1 MRRPNHLGELAAP
14 EQSTA
19 GAQTDTMARKT
30 SSRLE
35 LRRQA
40 EAAESQGTPAETT
53 ETGAAKKKVAAVKKK
68 AAPRARRTKAKAQVR
83 KRLVWGVFSSSMK
96 EEGRFLYADREGA
109 DAKAAQLAEKHKRTY
124 FVQPI
129 KEIIGERAIEL
140 TEDELADQR
149 EKSSRTKKRVK
160 ARDEGEDDE
169 RREEPDSDFEMPD
182 FGDDDDDD

>member
-1 MRRPNHLGELAAP
+1 
-14 EQSTA
+14 
-19 GAQTDTMARKT
+19 MARKT

-40 EAAESQGTPAETT
+40 EAAEAQGGDAAAAEPAVK
-53 ETGAAKKKVAAVKKK
+53 GKKKEPAVKKK
-68 AAPRARRTKAKAQVR
+68 AAPRARRTKTKALVR

-96 EEGRFLYADREGA
+96 EEGRFPYAEREAA
-109 DAKAAQLAEKHKRTY
+109 DAKAVTLAEKHKRTY

-140 TEDELADQR
+140 TEEELAE
-149 EKSSRTKKRVK
+149 EKEKAKPVRAKKK
-160 ARDEGEDDE
+160 AKT
-169 RREEPDSDFEMPD
+169 REEGGDEEESRRDDDFEMPD